1 MIEKGFSY
9 PITLTTIHLLIQ
21 TIATRLLAR
30 YTNLIFIHEKSTNSS
45 YDLLP
50 FNESGSSINATV
62 GGESS
67 DVATGKDE
75 MTWKVWREQ
84 M

>member
-30 YTNLIFIHEKSTNSS
+30 FTNLIFIHEKSTNSS

-50 FNESGSSINATV
+50 LNESGSVASNL
-62 GGESS
+62 GGE
-67 DVATGKDE
+67 DRDAAVGKDE